1 MKTIEAFREFLKFL
15 LVSGMLKNITSE
27 AGPFRDES
35 YKYETIITAI
45 INNTVNELQKNLK
58 LIANNINIIK

>member
-1 MKTIEAFREFLKFL
+1 
-15 LVSGMLKNITSE
+15 MLKNITSE